1 MLSNMSGDVI
11 GTATASAPG
20 TCGELVQGMTGGAH
34 FLVTCPINQFSRAT
48 VTLRV
53 ADLAESVA
61 VVKGIDHLPKARQAV
76 ATALEKLTPH
86 LGIADL
92 TAEVAIA
99 NPTPAGKGMGSSSAD
114 IAAAVGAVGLAA
126 GQPFTPESIAKIA
139 LSVEPTDGVM
149 FPGIA
154 LFDHR
159 CGSIAESLGPPPP
172 MEVIVIDTGGTV
184 DTLEFNRVDR
194 TTLWEKVA
202 SRTDEALEL
211 VREGIRRSD
220 PELVGRGATISAL
233 AGHLPHTR
241 EWVERAAAFADE
253 QGCAGIN
260 VAHSGSV
267 VGILLD
273 ARQRRSKPVYRR
285 ALAAFTDAESV
296 QHFRVIGGVR
306 WAYATLLVC
315 VLWPFGNKYPLG
327 RQA

>member
-1 MLSNMSGDVI
+1 M
-11 GTATASAPG
+11 
-20 TCGELVQGMTGGAH
+20 
-34 FLVTCPINQFSRAT
+34 R
-48 VTLRV
+48 
-53 ADLAESVA
+53 
-61 VVKGIDHLPKARQAV
+61 AV
-76 ATALEKLTPH
+76 AIALEKLAPH

-99 NPTPAGKGMGSSSAD
+99 NPIPAGKGMGSSSAD

-154 LFDHR
+154 LIDHR
-159 CGSIAESLGPPPP
+159 CGSIAKSLGAPPP

-194 TTLWEKVA
+194 TALWKKVA

-211 VREGIRRSD
+211 VREGVRRAD
-220 PELVGRGATISAL
+220 PELVGRGATISAR
-233 AGHLPHTR
+233 AGCLPEVA

-260 VAHSGSV
+260 VAHSGTV
-267 VGILLD
+267 AGILLD

-285 ALAAFTDAESV
+285 AQEAFADAESV
-296 QHFRVIGGVR
+296 QHFRVIGGGVR
-306 WAYATLLVC
+306 ES
-315 VLWPFGNKYPLG
+315 PP
-327 RQA
+327 